1 MRLSRQRVE
10 IIRVI
15 IPTRRFQMGSVG
27 AEDEGQASLT
37 RDLDRVYP
45 NYLDRIKI

>member
-1 MRLSRQRVE
+1 MRLPRHRVE
-10 IIRVI
+10 IICAIV
-15 IPTRRFQMGSVG
+15 PTRRFQMDSVG
-27 AEDEGQASLT
+27 AEDEGQAGLT